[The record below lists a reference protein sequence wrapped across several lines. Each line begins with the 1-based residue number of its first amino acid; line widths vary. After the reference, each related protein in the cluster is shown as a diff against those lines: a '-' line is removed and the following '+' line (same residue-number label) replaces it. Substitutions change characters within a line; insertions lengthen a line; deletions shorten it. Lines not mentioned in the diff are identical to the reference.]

1 MKIALA
7 HDYLIQDGGAEKV
20 LDVFQDMWP
29 EAPTFTLFF
38 DPVKMPAFKGKDIRT
53 SFLEGMPFA
62 REKYQWYLPLM
73 PTAIER
79 LDLREFDVVI
89 SSTSAFMKGLIVRDD
104 ALHICYCHT
113 PTRYLWSD
121 THSYV
126 EELRLPRLVKSLL
139 PPVLTQL
146 RLWDR
151 QSADRVDFFIA
162 NSETIRRR
170 IKKYYDRDS
179 IVIHPPVETNRFQ
192 ISDKP
197 KTHFV
202 TGGRLVAYK
211 RFDLVVEAFNRTGL
225 PLNIFGSGPVESDLR
240 KQARPNI
247 TFHGR
252 VSDEKKAE
260 LYANA
265 KAFIHPQEEDFGI
278 TPVESMAAGTPV
290 IAYRRG
296 GATETVKEGVT
307 GEFFDE
313 QSWEELADHAIR
325 FDQSKYD
332 PARIREHAAQFS
344 RGRFIRELKAFVE
357 KTWEAHERI
366 R

>member
-7 HDYLIQDGGAEKV
+7 HDYLIQNGGAEKV
-20 LDVFQDMWP
+20 LEILQQIWP
-29 EAPTFTLFF
+29 DAPTFTLLF
-38 DPVKMPAFKGKDIRT
+38 DPERMPAFRGKDIRT
-53 SFLEGMPFA
+53 SFLQDFLFIRA
-62 REKYQWYLPLM
+62 KYQWFLPLM
-73 PTAIER
+73 PTAVER
-79 LDLREFDVVI
+79 LDLTDFDVVV
-89 SSTSAFMKGLIVRDD
+89 SSTSAFMKGIITRDD

-126 EELRLPRLVKSLL
+126 QELRVPKIVKAGL
-139 PPVLTQL
+139 PPLLSYL
-146 RLWDR
+146 RVWDHGA
-151 QSADRVDFFIA
+151 ADRVDHFIA

-170 IKKYYDRDS
+170 IQKYYGKNS
-179 IVIHPPVETNRFQ
+179 TVIHPPVETEKFEIQ
-192 ISDKP
+192 FSP
-197 KTHFV
+197 KTYFV

-225 PLNIFGSGPVESDLR
+225 PLKIFGSGPVEQELR
-240 KQARPNI
+240 KKARSNIEFLGRISDQQQA
-247 TFHGR
+247 
-252 VSDEKKAE
+252 K

-296 GATETVKEGVT
+296 GATETVIEGLT

-313 QSWEELADHAIR
+313 QSWEELADHIIR
-325 FDQSKYD
+325 FDQERYDSK
-332 PARIREHAAQFS
+332 RIRTYAQRFNTD
-344 RGRFIRELKAFVE
+344 RFIKEMKQFVE
-357 KTWEAHERI
+357 NAWDAHQKR